1 MTGSAREGRGLDTVA
16 DVPGVA
22 VGHAEVE
29 GGGSGCTVILGPFR
43 GVAEVH
49 GVATGT
55 RELPTLDPTHTVP
68 EVDAILFTGGSAFGL
83 AAADGVMAW
92 MEQEGRG
99 YATGAGRVPI
109 VPAAVIYD
117 LAEGRRRP
125 GPGEGRRACAA
136 AGVGPVAEGRVGAG
150 AGARAGMIRGIENAI
165 SGGVGSASIR
175 HGGFTVGALAVVNSV
190 GVVRGRSTE
199 GSAGGLGGHD
209 ERTAGGRPAPGAD
222 AGSGPTA
229 GTHTTLAAVVTDAP
243 LGQLDL
249 VRLSRIAAAAFAR
262 TIDPVHTPFDGD
274 ILVTLSTGAL
284 ERDERARAGG
294 RSTGVETG
302 HARMASRDLLA
313 LGIDARDVLER
324 AIVRAV
330 EPRPELK
337 PEGSGS

>member
-1 MTGSAREGRGLDTVA
+1 MTVSAREGEAIDTFS

-22 VGHAEVE
+22 VGHAEVA

-43 GVAEVH
+43 GVAEIQ

-83 AAADGVMAW
+83 AAADGVMTW

-117 LAEGRRRP
+117 LADGRRRP
-125 GPGEGRRACAA
+125 GPGEGHRACVA

-150 AGARAGMIRGIENAI
+150 AGARAAVIRGSENALA
-165 SGGVGSASIR
+165 GGVGSASIQ

-190 GVVRGRSTE
+190 GVVRGRNTE
-199 GSAGGLGGHD
+199 GFAGGLAGR
-209 ERTAGGRPAPGAD
+209 EVRTTGAPPVPRSG
-222 AGSGPTA
+222 AGSGPTP

-249 VRLSRIAAAAFAR
+249 VRLSRIAATAFAR

-284 ERDERARAGG
+284 ERDERALAGG

-302 HARMASRDLLA
+302 LARMASRDLLA
-313 LGIDARDVLER
+313 LGMNARDALER

-330 EPRPELK
+330 DPRPELQ
-337 PEGSGS
+337 PGGSGT